1 MMLQSLQFGLGCVSI
16 HSLQLCTAVAA
27 EEGVVL
33 AQVGGEELRE
43 IPLQDHLQEHLGC
56 CV

>member
-1 MMLQSLQFGLGCVSI
+1 MLQSLQFGLGCVSI